1 MTSLALAHMSTAVT
15 NTIFHW
21 ARPSPGTA
29 QPRTVDQGEVTG
41 LISHRPEP
49 RQGHSCL
56 PIPPSALAPAPSW
69 PRSVSGIKP
78 EGPHVSRGH
87 AEQAGLGRGPR
98 GMRASG
104 THSSQETDG
113 AEHREQGVWTRAAAE
128 CGEPCQL
135 PGPWSAFQGAVRC
148 GAPTRPRVQ
157 RYLSTTLC
165 VNYASRKLGKTKGKL
180 YALQILKTQTRCRQ
194 EHPCA
199 PQPRDQA
206 HGKMLLAPREDFTTK
221 YDCTV
226 LTTQERRCLVFTE
239 VFVRGDLY

>member
-15 NTIFHW
+15 NTVFHW

-56 PIPPSALAPAPSW
+56 PIPPSALSPVPSW

-104 THSSQETDG
+104 THSGQGTDG
-113 AEHREQGVWTRAAAE
+113 AEHSEQG
-128 CGEPCQL
+128 CGRGRL
-135 PGPWSAFQGAVRC
+135 RSAGSRVSSLDHGARFRVRC
-148 GAPTRPRVQ
+148 GAPTRPLFVNDVMCQLRLKEAGKNQ
-157 RYLSTTLC
+157 RKAICIT
-165 VNYASRKLGKTKGKL
+165 N
-180 YALQILKTQTRCRQ
+180 
-194 EHPCA
+194 P
-199 PQPRDQA
+199 
-206 HGKMLLAPREDFTTK
+206 
-221 YDCTV
+221 
-226 LTTQERRCLVFTE
+226 
-239 VFVRGDLY
+239 

>member
-1 MTSLALAHMSTAVT
+1 MSTAVT
-15 NTIFHW
+15 NTVFHW

-29 QPRTVDQGEVTG
+29 QPRTVDQGEVIG

-104 THSSQETDG
+104 THSGQETDG
-113 AEHREQGVWTRAAAE
+113 AEHSEQG
-128 CGEPCQL
+128 CGRGRL
-135 PGPWSAFQGAVRC
+135 RSAGSRVSSPDREARFRVRC

-206 HGKMLLAPREDFTTK
+206 HRKMLLAPREDFTTK

-226 LTTQERRCLVFTE
+226 LTTQERRCLVITE